1 VLWLKEGDKC
11 TKFFLRMVNSNGRN
25 NSIESLVV
33 NDSVSTNHA
42 EIREH
47 IVQFYD
53 NLFTEQFSWRPRLD
67 GHIFDWIEGGG
78 GHLVGE
84 AVRGRRGLHGG
95 ESP

>member
-53 NLFTEQFSWRPRLD
+53 NLYIEQFSWQSKLD
-67 GHIFDWIEGGG
+67 DLSFDSI
-78 GHLVGE
+78 GE
-84 AVRGRRGLHGG
+84 VEANWLEWAFDKDKVFEVLG
-95 ESP
+95 P